1 MVIVHYLSVYSPQ
14 DPNIDLHMSSNMVDP
29 DYIDDALNWPT
40 DRLYPHGKD
49 CLLIIVPRQ
58 YQLGNFFARIV
69 KHGDIQ
75 SIGVV
80 LMMFVLARIVI
91 RKAYVDEWFLIAFET
106 LQMFLVQGTIINR
119 NAVEAAWSNIL
130 RGFSVFGI
138 TAISAILYK
147 SLINVE
153 HGEIDTIEDLIA
165 SNLSVA
171 VPDTLSHQFQVFSTN
186 LQ

>member
-1 MVIVHYLSVYSPQ
+1 
-14 DPNIDLHMSSNMVDP
+14 MVDR
-29 DYIDDALNWPT
+29 DYIENDLNWHT

-58 YQLGNFFARIV
+58 YRVGNFFTRVV

-75 SIGVV
+75 SIGIV
-80 LMMFVLARIVI
+80 LTMFVFVRILM
-91 RKAYVDEWFLIAFET
+91 RRAFLDEWFFIAFKT
-106 LQMFLVQGTIINR
+106 LQLFLVQGEIVNR
-119 NAVEAAWSNIL
+119 NAVEAAWANIL
-130 RGFSVFGI
+130 RGFSLFGV

-171 VPDTLSHQFQVFSTN
+171 VPDTLRHQFQVFSTY
-186 LQ
+186 LELV

>member
-1 MVIVHYLSVYSPQ
+1 
-14 DPNIDLHMSSNMVDP
+14 MVDP
-29 DYIDDALNWPT
+29 DDIDNELNWST
-40 DRLYPHGKD
+40 QRLYPHGKD

-58 YQLGNFFARIV
+58 YQVGNFFTRFV

-75 SIGVV
+75 LIGVV
-80 LMMFVLARIVI
+80 LTMFVIVRIII
-91 RKAYVDEWFLIAFET
+91 RKAFLDEWFLIAFKT
-106 LQMFLVQGTIINR
+106 LQMFLVQGEIANR

-130 RGFSVFGI
+130 RGFSLFGV

-171 VPDTLSHQFQVFSTN
+171 VPDTLSHQFQVFSTY
-186 LQ
+186 LELI